1 MIPDLR
7 QTYNAKF
14 TTEKYHHFLRELDA
28 AVGMKIDF
36 RVCETPVFLPKGL
49 LEEMQTA
56 AVEIIAQLTTPDYF
70 RESERAVPPRY
81 RAPNEDPHPL
91 FLAIDFGI
99 TRNQSGELTAKLIEL
114 QGFPSLYGFQI
125 VLSQTFQRL
134 FDLQHLNFLLN
145 NLSLEQYHTMLKRA
159 LLGSHDPENVI
170 LMEIQPQTQKT
181 APDFYCTEKFTGVKA
196 VCITSL
202 KKRGR
207 KLYYRKDGKDIP
219 VHRIYNRVIV
229 DEFVKKN
236 IACDFDFRDEL
247 DVEWAGHP
255 NWYFRIS
262 KFSIPFLNH
271 PNVPRAFFLNEI
283 DSYPQDLRNFV
294 LKPLFSFAGSGVK
307 VEITTADLVAIPE
320 PERGSYLLQEK
331 IDYTPV
337 IETPNEG
344 SKVEVRVMFIWQD
357 KPLPVTTLARLSK
370 GKMMGVD
377 YNKNKDWVGAS
388 CCLLEP

>member
-1 MIPDLR
+1 MIPAFRR
-7 QTYNAKF
+7 QFNSQF
-14 TTEKYHHFLRELDA
+14 TTEKYHYFLRELDD

-36 RVCETPVFLPKGL
+36 RVCETPVFLPNDL
-49 LEEMQTA
+49 RQEMLTA
-56 AVEIIAQLTTPDYF
+56 ATEIIEQLATPDYF
-70 RESERAVPPRY
+70 RESERAVPEPY
-81 RAPNEDPHPL
+81 RVANADPHPL

-99 TRNQSGELTAKLIEL
+99 ARDERGRLRPRLIEL

-134 FDLQHLNFLLN
+134 FDLPQLEFLLN
-145 NLSLEQYHTMLKRA
+145 GLSLEQYLAIFKRS
-159 LLGSHDPENVI
+159 LLGRHNPENVI
-170 LMEIQPQTQKT
+170 LMEIQPESQKT

-196 VCITSL
+196 ICITSL

-207 KLYYRKDGKDIP
+207 KLYYRRNGTEIP
-219 VHRIYNRVIV
+219 IQRIYNRVIV

-236 IACDFDFRDEL
+236 IAIDFDFRDEL

-262 KFSIPFLNH
+262 KFSIPFLRH
-271 PNVPRAFFLNEI
+271 PNVPRAFFLHNLK
-283 DSYPQDLRNFV
+283 SYPDDLHNYV

-307 VEITTADLVAIPE
+307 VEITTADLDAIPE
-320 PERGSYLLQEK
+320 SERSNYLLQEK

-337 IETPNEG
+337 IETPREG
-344 SKVEVRVMFIWQD
+344 SKVEVRMMFFWED
-357 KPLPVTTLARLSK
+357 KPLAVTTLARLSK

-388 CCLLEP
+388 CCLFE